1 LRHSL
6 IYGTSAAPFCYSAV
20 GIFEQGIT
28 KLLKFDA
35 RAWNLGAMGFAGDSK
50 LIREDNPGPNP
61 GDLVMFKFVP
71 DNLAEGAPL
80 VVVLHGCGQNA
91 AGYVNGTGWT
101 ALAERWGFALLVPEQ
116 KPTNNPGM
124 CFNWFEPGD
133 IERDRGEVAS
143 IRQMVEKMRT
153 DHAIDPRRIYVTGL
167 SAGGAMATALLA
179 TYPDVF
185 AGGGIV
191 AGLPYK
197 SAIGMREAMGTMF
210 HGRSKEPAE
219 WGDLVRNASHHKG
232 PWPIVSIW
240 QGAADKTVAAANGV
254 ELANQWANVH
264 GAPGPAIE
272 DVVNGHRHILL
283 RNPEGKPVVELYDIT
298 GMGHGAPIVPDDPDI
313 PLGTAG
319 AFILPT
325 GISSTLLIARFWG
338 LEPVAAAEEVEE
350 IVPPLEIPAPVEI
363 PAPETPVFTRPAK
376 TGILAKLWKGIKRIV
391 SRK

>member
-1 LRHSL
+1 
-6 IYGTSAAPFCYSAV
+6 
-20 GIFEQGIT
+20 
-28 KLLKFDA
+28 LLKYDA
-35 RAWNLGAMGFAGDSK
+35 RAWNRGAMGFAGDRE
-50 LIREDNPGPNP
+50 LIREDNPGANP

-71 DNLAEGAPL
+71 DGLAEGAPL
-80 VVVLHGCGQNA
+80 VVVLHGCGQSA
-91 AGYVNGTGWT
+91 AAYANGTGWT
-101 ALAERWGFALLVPEQ
+101 ALAERWGFALLAPQQ
-116 KPTNNPGM
+116 KPTNNPGG

-143 IRQMVEKMRT
+143 IRQMVERMRV

-197 SAIGMREAMGTMF
+197 AAIGMREAMGAMF
-210 HGRSKEPAE
+210 RGRTKPPAE
-219 WGDLVRNASHHKG
+219 WGYLVRGASSHSG

-240 QGAADKTVAAANGV
+240 QGAADKTVAAKNGV

-264 GAPGPAIE
+264 GAPGPAVE
-272 DVVNGHRHILL
+272 SVVDGHRRILL
-283 RNPEGKPVVELYDIT
+283 RDLDGTPVVELYDIA
-298 GMGHGAPIVPDDPDI
+298 GMGHGAPIFPDHPEI
-313 PLGTAG
+313 PLGAAD
-319 AFILPT
+319 AFILPA
-325 GISSTLLIARFWG
+325 GISSTLHIARFWG
-338 LEPVAAAEEVEE
+338 LEPGVAAEVEVEE
-350 IVPPLEIPAPVEI
+350 IIVPTPERVGIPTA
-363 PAPETPVFTRPAK
+363 ETPVFTRPAK

>member
-1 LRHSL
+1 VP
-6 IYGTSAAPFCYSAV
+6 PFCYSAV
-20 GIFEQGIT
+20 GIIEGNT
-28 KLLKFDA
+28 TLLKYDERA
-35 RAWNLGAMGFAGDSK
+35 RNQGASGVAGDRK
-50 LIREDNPGPNP
+50 LIREDNPGANP

-71 DNLAEGAPL
+71 DSLVEGAPL
-80 VVVLHGCGQNA
+80 VVVLHGCGQSA
-91 AGYVNGTGWT
+91 AAYANGTGWT

-116 KPTNNPGM
+116 KPSNNRGG

-133 IERDRGEVAS
+133 IERDQGEAAS
-143 IRQMVEKMRT
+143 IRQMVERMLV

-179 TYPDVF
+179 AYPDVF

-197 SAIGMREAMGTMF
+197 SAIGMRAAMGTMF
-210 HGRSKEPAE
+210 RGRSKEPAE
-219 WGDLVRNASHHKG
+219 WGDLVRNASSHSG

-240 QGAADKTVAAANGV
+240 QGAADKTVAAANGT

-272 DVVNGHRHILL
+272 AIVDGHRHILL

-298 GMGHGAPIVPDDPDI
+298 GMGHGAPIAPDHPEI
-313 PLGTAG
+313 PLGA
-319 AFILPT
+319 ADNFILPV
-325 GISSTLLIARFWG
+325 GISSTLHIARFWG
-338 LEPVAAAEEVEE
+338 LEPGVAAEVKE
-350 IVPPLEIPAPVEI
+350 IVPPMPEVPAV
-363 PAPETPVFTRPAK
+363 ETPVFTRPAK

>member
-1 LRHSL
+1 
-6 IYGTSAAPFCYSAV
+6 
-20 GIFEQGIT
+20 
-28 KLLKFDA
+28 LLKFDA
-35 RAWNLGAMGFAGDSK
+35 RVRNLGASGFAGDRT
-50 LIREDNPGPNP
+50 LIRVDNPGANP
-61 GDLVMFKFVP
+61 GDLIMFKFVP
-71 DNLAEGAPL
+71 DGLEEGAPL

-91 AGYVNGTGWT
+91 AGYANGTGWT

-116 KPTNNPGM
+116 KPVNNPGG

-133 IERDRGEVAS
+133 IERDKGEAAS
-143 IRQMVEKMRT
+143 IRQMVERMIV

-167 SAGGAMATALLA
+167 SAGAAMAAALLA

-197 SAIGMREAMGTMF
+197 SAIGMRAALGTMF

-219 WGDLVRNASHHKG
+219 WGDLVRNASNHTG

-240 QGAADKTVAAANGV
+240 QGSSDKTVAAANGV

-272 DVVNGHRHILL
+272 AVVDGHRHILL
-283 RNPEGKPVVELYDIT
+283 RSPDGTPVVELYDIA
-298 GMGHGAPIVPDDPDI
+298 GMGHGAPIAPDHPEI
-313 PLGTAG
+313 PLGAAN
-319 AFILPT
+319 AFILPV
-325 GISSTLLIARFWG
+325 GISSTLHIARFWG
-338 LEPVAAAEEVEE
+338 LEPGVTPEVAAEVED
-350 IVPPLEIPAPVEI
+350 IVPTPELVEI
-363 PAPETPVFTRPAK
+363 PVKETPVKKTPVFTRPAK
-376 TGILAKLWKGIKRIV
+376 AGILAKLWKGIKRIV